1 MIVVKDLQWQTEP
14 SQQARP
20 SPRYRD
26 SGWFVF
32 LMLLGIS
39 GYLYRNLFQLPNLPI
54 LLSGDQT
61 FFWMN
66 GQRMLHGERP
76 YLDLSS
82 LRRPARTYFTL
93 PCSRR
98 LDLVSGLSTLRC
110 SSSVPCC
117 AGCVS
122 SLLTKS
128 WNAASNF

>member
-39 GYLYRNLFQLPNLPI
+39 GYLYLNLFQLPNLPI
-54 LLSGDQT
+54 LLSGDQR

-66 GQRMLHGERP
+66 GQRMRHGERP
-76 YLDLSS
+76 YLVFSS
-82 LRRPARTYFTL
+82 LRGDF
-93 PCSRR
+93 
-98 LDLVSGLSTLRC
+98 
-110 SSSVPCC
+110 
-117 AGCVS
+117 
-122 SLLTKS
+122 
-128 WNAASNF
+128 SNGR

>member
-32 LMLLGIS
+32 LMLGIS
-39 GYLYRNLFQLPNLPI
+39 GYLYLNLFQLPNLPI
-54 LLSGDQT
+54 LLGVDQT

-82 LRRPARTYFTL
+82 LRRPARAYFTL

-98 LDLVSGLSTLRC
+98 LDLVSGLSSLRC
-110 SSSVPCC
+110 SY
-117 AGCVS
+117 
-122 SLLTKS
+122 
-128 WNAASNF
+128 F